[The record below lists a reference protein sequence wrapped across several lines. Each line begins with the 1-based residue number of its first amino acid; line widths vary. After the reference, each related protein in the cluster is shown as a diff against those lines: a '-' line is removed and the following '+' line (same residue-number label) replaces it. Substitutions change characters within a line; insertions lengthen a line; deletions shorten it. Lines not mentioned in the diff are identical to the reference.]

1 MSVVAYLALGS
12 NIGDRAGNLRRA
24 LESLKRAG
32 IAVEAVS
39 SVWETPPM
47 PEDQPWYLNAVA
59 RVRTDASPLDLL
71 HIAKDIER
79 ELGRRPGRRWGPRPI
94 DVDILFYGDERVSTS
109 ELTVPHAGVSQRAF
123 VLAPLSEVATGPL
136 PVLGKSAAELLAGVD
151 ASGCRRTGISLARA
165 GG

>member
-24 LESLKRAG
+24 LELLEGAD

-59 RVRTDASPLDLL
+59 RVRTDASPHDLL
-71 HIAKDIER
+71 RTAKHIER
-79 ELGRRPGRRWGPRPI
+79 QLGRQPGRRWGPRPI
-94 DVDILFYGDERVSTS
+94 DVDILFYGDERVSTP
-109 ELTVPHAGVSQRAF
+109 ELTVPHAGVAQRAF
-123 VLAPLSEVATGPL
+123 VLAPLSEVAPGPL
-136 PVLGKSAAELLAGVD
+136 PVLGKSAVELLAGVD
-151 ASGCRRTGISLARA
+151 AGGCRRTGISLARA